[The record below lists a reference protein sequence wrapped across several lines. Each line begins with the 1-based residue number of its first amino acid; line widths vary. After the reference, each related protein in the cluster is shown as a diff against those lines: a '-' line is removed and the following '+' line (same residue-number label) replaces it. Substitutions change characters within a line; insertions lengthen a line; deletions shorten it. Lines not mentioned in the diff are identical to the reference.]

1 MPNNQ
6 ERINQQ
12 QIKEIIGK
20 IETNIR
26 ELYESDNYR
35 SYMSVMSRFHKYS
48 VNNTMLIY
56 MQKPDA
62 TLVAGFNKWRD
73 QFGRHVK
80 KGEKGIQIIAPTP
93 VLKKIQETVLD
104 PDTMAPVLDAD
115 GNEMTEERTVKI
127 PLFKPVSVFD
137 VSQTEGKPL
146 PELVSTLSGDV
157 EQYDAF
163 VEALQRSSPVP
174 ISFESMAPSMDGYFS
189 ATQHRIAIREGMS
202 QVQTISAMIHEI
214 GHSKLHDYERIRA
227 EAMETGTDAP
237 KEKDRNTE
245 EGEAESISYA
255 VCQYYGIETAENSFG
270 YIATWSK
277 GKELKELRSSLE
289 TISKTVSSLIT
300 DIDRN
305 FAEIRKERGIEPKAV
320 EKTETVPEKPAPVE
334 QGGKEALILL
344 DDSKYLHLQL
354 TEDGYDY
361 SIYDVATKKLEAG
374 GYFLAE
380 SVYCHAGKT
389 EIWKAIA
396 EACVREGYGDAK
408 KTLLPLDRVQELED
422 ANPPPTLAGSKTQ
435 DATPPKQPTE
445 DTPLELPERGPQECA
460 ADHIINPKALEYY
473 GYTDESMLPLSK
485 DRAMEL
491 FARDVPVY
499 LIYRNN
505 TEALAFEPE
514 EILEHDGLFGVTR
527 EDWAAVKADIPPREL
542 EQKLRDSTKDTFVIY
557 HLNNDQRER
566 MFQNYED
573 LVEAPAIDQYH
584 PVYIGELPAAG
595 ETGATLENLFQTFNL
610 TRPADYT
617 FHSLSVSDIVA
628 LKQAGA
634 VSFHY
639 CDSAG
644 FSEVPAF
651 MKPENYLKNAEM
663 AMEDDY
669 GMIDGII
676 NNGPKQPTVAELEQ
690 QAASGQPISLM
701 DLAEAIHREQ
711 AQERTEKRPS
721 VLAQLKSYQN
731 TERTSTAP
739 KKSAEREL

>member
-189 ATQHRIAIREGMS
+189 ATQHRIVIREGMS
-202 QVQTISAMIHEI
+202 LVQTISAMIHEI

-255 VCQYYGIETAENSFG
+255 VCQ
-270 YIATWSK
+270 
-277 GKELKELRSSLE
+277 
-289 TISKTVSSLIT
+289 
-300 DIDRN
+300 
-305 FAEIRKERGIEPKAV
+305 
-320 EKTETVPEKPAPVE
+320 
-334 QGGKEALILL
+334 
-344 DDSKYLHLQL
+344 
-354 TEDGYDY
+354 
-361 SIYDVATKKLEAG
+361 
-374 GYFLAE
+374 
-380 SVYCHAGKT
+380 
-389 EIWKAIA
+389 
-396 EACVREGYGDAK
+396 
-408 KTLLPLDRVQELED
+408 
-422 ANPPPTLAGSKTQ
+422 
-435 DATPPKQPTE
+435 
-445 DTPLELPERGPQECA
+445 
-460 ADHIINPKALEYY
+460 
-473 GYTDESMLPLSK
+473 
-485 DRAMEL
+485 
-491 FARDVPVY
+491 
-499 LIYRNN
+499 
-505 TEALAFEPE
+505 
-514 EILEHDGLFGVTR
+514 
-527 EDWAAVKADIPPREL
+527 
-542 EQKLRDSTKDTFVIY
+542 
-557 HLNNDQRER
+557 
-566 MFQNYED
+566 
-573 LVEAPAIDQYH
+573 
-584 PVYIGELPAAG
+584 
-595 ETGATLENLFQTFNL
+595 
-610 TRPADYT
+610 
-617 FHSLSVSDIVA
+617 
-628 LKQAGA
+628 
-634 VSFHY
+634 
-639 CDSAG
+639 
-644 FSEVPAF
+644 
-651 MKPENYLKNAEM
+651 
-663 AMEDDY
+663 
-669 GMIDGII
+669 
-676 NNGPKQPTVAELEQ
+676 
-690 QAASGQPISLM
+690 
-701 DLAEAIHREQ
+701 
-711 AQERTEKRPS
+711 
-721 VLAQLKSYQN
+721 
-731 TERTSTAP
+731 
-739 KKSAEREL
+739 